1 MKQTADRRGT
11 LRAPFFRAIDSIDL
25 GSSAGRVLQAVA
37 KRTDASQ
44 DTVLAALH
52 SAAGISG
59 GFERSTVLLAIARTH
74 TLDPQARE
82 AYIDAADKLSKYEQ
96 GQVLAALVKGERR
109 K

>member
-1 MKQTADRRGT
+1 M
-11 LRAPFFRAIDSIDL
+11 RAPFFHALDSVD
-25 GSSAGRVLQAVA
+25 SSFERSRVLQAVA
-37 KRTDASQ
+37 SRPDASQ

-74 TLDPQARE
+74 TLDPQARD
-82 AYIDAADKLSKYEQ
+82 AYIDAAEKLGEYEQ